1 MVYPT
6 TITDVGHTP
15 FPINRDPTDLI
26 ADGLT
31 HIPLK
36 TATFTGESDLRGG
49 WTSLF
54 LFKKAETVIRDN
66 VTLALY
72 KNEASVGTF
81 AITNANH
88 DTIEK
93 QVTLTMVWL
102 QGLGFNCFQT
112 RGEIQQ
118 TGSANSN
125 YFGLLI
131 QAPNPTDTFELEVQW
146 KDLRNGQDIQVFGD
160 LRESPL
166 SFQMWTVT
174 APSLVSYE
182 SVLNSRTMSRVH
194 FSKRETPKI
203 NAGDG
208 NTPISLTGI
217 TSRLPIGSLVRDSD
231 FVCEDIL
238 NNSSSYLFS
247 SSGSYTTISNP
258 VPVSPDGIPY
268 TIALG
273 VSGDTIQ
280 MNDGKIF
287 NGSTP
292 ASDPKYTIARG
303 GGAVFNAGGNVPG
316 GPLSFLATSFNE
328 SLQPVLKGSALVGR
342 ALLVSNNYE
351 EDRLSNPKSYGSE
364 LQLVVVTHAVD
375 GGTSSITLGGDISP
389 SGYGEGLAAADRFR
403 IKGKPLVKVYSQA
416 SNLSVVPAPYNSSN

>member
-1 MVYPT
+1 
-6 TITDVGHTP
+6 
-15 FPINRDPTDLI
+15 
-26 ADGLT
+26 
-31 HIPLK
+31 
-36 TATFTGESDLRGG
+36 
-49 WTSLF
+49 
-54 LFKKAETVIRDN
+54 
-66 VTLALY
+66 
-72 KNEASVGTF
+72 
-81 AITNANH
+81 
-88 DTIEK
+88 
-93 QVTLTMVWL
+93 MVWL

-166 SFQMWTVT
+166 SFQMWTAT

-182 SVLNSRTMSRVH
+182 SALNSRTMSRVH
-194 FSKRETPKI
+194 FSKRDTPKI

-208 NTPISLTGI
+208 NTPISLTGM

-268 TIALG
+268 T
-273 VSGDTIQ
+273 
-280 MNDGKIF
+280 
-287 NGSTP
+287 
-292 ASDPKYTIARG
+292 AS
-303 GGAVFNAGGNVPG
+303 
-316 GPLSFLATSFNE
+316 
-328 SLQPVLKGSALVGR
+328 
-342 ALLVSNNYE
+342 LLVSVE
-351 EDRLSNPKSYGSE
+351 IL
-364 LQLVVVTHAVD
+364 
-375 GGTSSITLGGDISP
+375 
-389 SGYGEGLAAADRFR
+389 FR
-403 IKGKPLVKVYSQA
+403 
-416 SNLSVVPAPYNSSN
+416 